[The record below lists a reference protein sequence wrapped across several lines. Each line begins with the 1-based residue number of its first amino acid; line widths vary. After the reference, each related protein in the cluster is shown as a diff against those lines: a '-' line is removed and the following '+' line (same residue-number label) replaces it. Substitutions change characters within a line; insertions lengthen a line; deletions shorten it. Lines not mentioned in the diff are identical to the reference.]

1 VTALD
6 SATHRRIIASARLT
20 QSNHAGER
28 AAAIEAVTR
37 LLPDG
42 VSLADV
48 LERGVKELS
57 EKATAPEPVD
67 LRESQ
72 PFRDYSP
79 WRCKALAAFRHLAA
93 LNDKESRFVWNL
105 ATARYKPSAKQLA
118 WLDDITARLG
128 IDQ

>member
-1 VTALD
+1 MIALD
-6 SATHRRIIASARLT
+6 PATHRRIIASARLT

-28 AAAIEAVTR
+28 AAAIEAVAR
-37 LLPDG
+37 LLPEG

-48 LERGVKELS
+48 LEHGVKELS
-57 EKATAPEPVD
+57 EKSTAPEPVD

-79 WRCKALAAFRHLAA
+79 WRCKALAAFKHMAA

-105 ATARYKPSAKQLA
+105 ATAHYKPSAKQLA

-128 IDQ
+128 VQ